1 MTKQLVASRLNKV
14 RKELAQQGLDAV
26 FATHSENL
34 PNPNVRY
41 LSGFSG
47 STGII
52 VVSKKEALII
62 TDGRY
67 FEQVEQ
73 EVMGFELRKL
83 PPGAGYGDFLNETI
97 KELGVK
103 SLGFDPDHTLYS
115 SHQKLANALLDVE
128 LKAVPSVVEDLRIV
142 KSKKEIALTRKACD
156 IAIEA
161 FLRLVELNVRG
172 KTERELAAY
181 LEYEMRKLGAEKS
194 AFDLILCSGPRSSVI
209 HGAPSDNK
217 LKPGDLV
224 IVDFGAVYKGY
235 NSDFTRTCVVG
246 EPSTR
251 QQGLFSVLKKAQ
263 HKAARAA
270 VPGALCK
277 AVDAVGRN
285 VIKKAGYGD
294 KFGHGLGHGIGLLVH
309 EAPQLG
315 PTSETKLQPNMLVTI
330 EPGIYFPGEGG
341 LRLEDDF
348 IVAEGGAVRIADGL
362 AQGLFVLKYD

>member
-1 MTKQLVASRLNKV
+1 MTKQLVASRLKKV
-14 RKELAQQGLDAV
+14 RKELARQGLDAII
-26 FATHSENL
+26 ATHSENL
-34 PNPNVRY
+34 PNPNVQY

-52 VVSKKEALII
+52 VVAKNEAFII

-73 EVMGFELRKL
+73 EVVGFELRKL
-83 PPGAGYGDFLNETI
+83 PTGAVYGDFLSETI

-103 SLGFDPDHTLYS
+103 SLGFDPNHTLYS

-128 LKAVPSVVEDLRIV
+128 LKAVPNVLEDLRIV
-142 KSKKEIALTRKACD
+142 KSKEEIGLIRKACD

-161 FLRLVELNVRG
+161 FLRLVELNVQG

-181 LEYEMRKLGAEKS
+181 LEYEMLKLGAQKS
-194 AFDLILCSGPRSSVI
+194 AFDIILCSGPRSSVI
-209 HGAPSDNK
+209 HGKPSHNK

-235 NSDFTRTCVVG
+235 HSDFTRTCVVG
-246 EPSTR
+246 QPSAK
-251 QQGLFSVLKKAQ
+251 QQELFSVLKKAQ
-263 HKAARAA
+263 RNAAKAA
-270 VPGALCK
+270 VPGAVCK
-277 AVDAVGRN
+277 DVDSVARD

-294 KFGHGLGHGIGLLVH
+294 AFGHGLGHGIGLLVH
-309 EAPQLG
+309 EAPQLS
-315 PTSETKLQPNMLVTI
+315 PMSDTKLQLNMLTTI

-348 IVAEGGAVRIADGL
+348 IVAEEGAVRIADGL
-362 AQGLFVLKYD
+362 AQELFVLRYA